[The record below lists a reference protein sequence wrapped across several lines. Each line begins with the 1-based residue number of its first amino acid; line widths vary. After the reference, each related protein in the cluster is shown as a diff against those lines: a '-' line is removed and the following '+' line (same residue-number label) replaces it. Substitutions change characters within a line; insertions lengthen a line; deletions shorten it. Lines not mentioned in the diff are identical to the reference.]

1 VNGIAFLLGLMVLS
15 YVGSILVGGRAIRGF
30 GLASGAE
37 YLVLG
42 FVLGP
47 QVLSVVNHSL
57 IDTFQP
63 VVLVGVSWLG
73 LVLGVSYLRVGMR
86 AVPLTHVL
94 LGIALSAV
102 VSACVSATVLFTA
115 ERLTKLRHLEIVAF
129 AAVSGLVCS
138 ETTRHSVRWI
148 AERHGAK
155 GPLAD
160 LAADTARASALFSC
174 VALSAVYAWLPGAA
188 LPAFSVLGRVG
199 ITLALGGVLGAT
211 ATLLLGREFRRDES
225 WGILLGTSLLGTG
238 AAARLGL
245 SPITATFAM
254 GLTLALVSR
263 HRLEIKAMVTPTEKP
278 VLLPVILLA
287 GAYVNVKLP
296 PALLLLVAG
305 ALVVKVGARV
315 LSGSALSLAV
325 PAARGVGLEF
335 GVSMLSSG
343 ALGLAVA
350 LAFSLRH
357 PGVVS
362 DAVLL
367 LAAVGVL
374 IGEWLGPAA
383 LRRALTVV
391 GEIQPEEPPPS
402 SRPER
407 QNVES
412 EA

>member
-1 VNGIAFLLGLMVLS
+1 VNAIAFLLGLLVLA

-42 FVLGP
+42 FLLGP
-47 QVLSVVNHSL
+47 QVLSVVSRSL
-57 IDTFQP
+57 LETFQP
-63 VVLVGVSWLG
+63 IVLVGVSWLG
-73 LVLGVSYLRVGMR
+73 LVLGVSYLRVGAR
-86 AVPLTHVL
+86 RVPWPHVL
-94 LGIALSAV
+94 LGVALSAV
-102 VSACVSATVLFTA
+102 VSACVSAVVFFSAKRFTQLP
-115 ERLTKLRHLEIVAF
+115 RLELIAF
-129 AAVSGLVCS
+129 AAVAGLVCS

-174 VALSAVYAWLPGAA
+174 LALAVVNAWLPGAA
-188 LPAFSVLGRVG
+188 LPALSVLGRVG
-199 ITLALGGVLGAT
+199 VSLALGIVLGFT

-238 AAARLGL
+238 AAARLNL
-245 SPITATFAM
+245 SPLSATFAM

-263 HRLEIKAMVTPTEKP
+263 HRLDIKAMVTPTEKP

-296 PALLLLVAG
+296 PVLLVPLAA
-305 ALVVKVGARV
+305 ALITKIVARV
-315 LSGSALSLAV
+315 ACGSALSVTVA
-325 PAARGVGLEF
+325 AARGVGVEF

-350 LAFSLRH
+350 LAFTVRH

-367 LAAVGVL
+367 LAALGVL

-383 LRRALTVV
+383 LRRALTLA
-391 GEIQPEEPPPS
+391 GEIKPEAPPPAPTS
-402 SRPER
+402 DRPSL
-407 QNVES
+407 ES
-412 EA
+412 QV